1 MGTSGSEG
9 LLAQGLTEE
18 LAVFHDLA
26 RAVAAG
32 PYDVPELLHRVCVGI
47 CNSFGFERALFA
59 RYDPDLH
66 ATHGVVFHNLEWPG
80 DEWLPLQNFPLVET
94 ALACDEAVFS
104 GDPVKEG
111 VLPTEI
117 AERFGVRSLVVVPLS
132 VPGTCLGFLLADRAG
147 SDFVLRREELDLL
160 TALGSIAGV
169 FLDKADQYEEL
180 RRLEAVQRDFISIA
194 SHELRTPIAVVHGIA
209 STLHLRGNELRPEQL
224 DELRLTMFEQ
234 AGRLRE
240 LADQL
245 LDLSR
250 IDAGAMTMQSE
261 PVRPCEEIETL
272 VSRLAPDRRSDVHV
286 EGDTGL
292 VVDLDRNAFD
302 RVIGNL
308 ILNALRYGRPP
319 ITVTVGT
326 ENSVEIAVEDHGPGV
341 DPQFQSRMFDRFSR
355 SDASRDQASGAGLG
369 LAIARS
375 FADALGAT
383 LRYETVRPTGAR
395 FVLALPR

>member
-1 MGTSGSEG
+1 
-9 LLAQGLTEE
+9 LAEGLTEE

-32 PYDVPELLHRVCVGI
+32 PYDVPELLHRVCVGM
-47 CNSFGFERALFA
+47 CDSFGFERAIFA
-59 RYDPDLH
+59 RYDAELH
-66 ATHGVVFHNLEWPG
+66 ATHGVAFHNVEWPG
-80 DEWLPLQNFPLVET
+80 VDWLPLHLFPLVET
-94 ALACDEAVFS
+94 ALASSEAVFS
-104 GDPVKEG
+104 GDPVGEG
-111 VLPTEI
+111 ALPAEI
-117 AERFGVRSLVVVPLS
+117 VERFGVQALVVVPLV
-132 VPGTCLGFLLADRAG
+132 VPGRCLGFLLADRAG
-147 SDFVLRREELDLL
+147 GEFALGRDELDLL

-169 FLDKADQYEEL
+169 FLDKADQYEDL
-180 RRLEAVQRDFISIA
+180 RRLEAVQRDFISVA

-209 STLHLRGNELRPEQL
+209 STLFLRGSQLREDQL
-224 DELRLTMFEQ
+224 DELRATIFEQ
-234 AGRLRE
+234 SGRLRE

-250 IDAGAMTMQSE
+250 IDAGGMKMNTE
-261 PVRPCEEIETL
+261 PLRPCEEIETL

-286 EGDTGL
+286 EGDTAL

-319 ITVTVGT
+319 ITVTVGARDP
-326 ENSVEIAVEDHGPGV
+326 VEIAVEDHGPGV
-341 DPQFQSRMFDRFSR
+341 DPQFLPRMFDRFSR
-355 SDASRDQASGAGLG
+355 SDGSREQASGAGLG

-383 LRYETVRPTGAR
+383 LRYEAVRPTGAR
-395 FVLALPR
+395 FVLELPA